1 MKLIDVLGTE
11 FDNIGIIEAVE
22 RSIRA
27 MENVTGDYVL
37 LQDSQQTLQNR
48 RGRRLQ
54 SIISHA
60 LLVLPGDRGIFTA
73 SRLLGTPL
81 RHKMSVA
88 DYSGALLARMS
99 ERGMS
104 VFILVA
110 RSGGIAQRAA
120 DDLSYRFPGVYVAG
134 AEDISRY
141 DKEALTALIN
151 EAAPDLLVLAMDY
164 GEQMGLI
171 YSVLPG
177 LDVGLCLGLGRA
189 MDEYTAKRGETG
201 FFNTLSAEPARALK
215 EPGIIIEAL
224 RKRIFG

>member
-22 RSIRA
+22 RSLRA

-37 LQDSQQTLQNR
+37 ILDSQQTLQNR
-48 RGRRLQ
+48 RGRRLKA
-54 SIISHA
+54 IISHA
-60 LLVLPGDRGIFTA
+60 LLVLPGDKGIFTA

-104 VFILVA
+104 AFILVA
-110 RSGGIAQRAA
+110 RSGVAQRAA
-120 DDLSYRFPGVYVAG
+120 DDLSFRFPGVFVAG
-134 AEDISRY
+134 AEDINRH
-141 DKEALTALIN
+141 DKAALTAIIN

-177 LDVGLCLGLGRA
+177 LDVGLCLGMGRA
-189 MDEYTAKRGETG
+189 MENYIAKRGETG
-201 FFNTLSAEPARALK
+201 FFKALSAEPARALK
-215 EPGIIIEAL
+215 EPGIIFEAL
-224 RKRIFG
+224 KKRIFG